1 LDRFSNLGKL
11 ILSET
16 VIILWVWGM
25 CGRIVRLSKKNT
37 IYIPKDLA
45 EKAGIREGVLLE
57 ISVENGRVVL
67 TPIPDPLWLALYGP
81 KFAEITVEEVEKY
94 SEEMQEGYLN
104 EGTS

>member
-1 LDRFSNLGKL
+1 MDRFSNLGKL

-16 VIILWVWGM
+16 VFILWVCGM

-81 KFAEITVEEVEKY
+81 KFAEITAEEVEKY

>member
-1 LDRFSNLGKL
+1 
-11 ILSET
+11 
-16 VIILWVWGM
+16 M

-94 SEEMQEGYLN
+94 SEEMQEGYLKKPKPLQHHKQVRFPA
-104 EGTS
+104 TSTHPQSLR